1 MRRKRSRQR
10 RSRQAEE
17 DEMNAYLEK
26 TLGTAFIES
35 LNKPSKS
42 SIEVI
47 PTGSDELDHSVL
59 QIGGLPRGR
68 IVELYGPESAGKT
81 TLALHVIAEC
91 QRLGGVC
98 AFIDA
103 DHALDLNYAQKI
115 GVRIEGLILSRPQSG
130 EEAFAIT
137 EELLASG
144 GADIVV
150 VDSLAALPTSSEEEY
165 QSEMIESGV
174 VSILAVVQ
182 ESAGLVI
189 LINQIRSKVDAYG
202 DPATTAGEPT
212 LQRYSSIRM
221 RLSKAGLIYDGH
233 QVVGSRS
240 HIQCVQNKLA
250 APFKEALLTFSFCGG
265 MKKKTKGIR

>member
-165 QSEMIESGV
+165 QSEMIESG
-174 VSILAVVQ
+174 
-182 ESAGLVI
+182 LVI
-189 LINQIRSKVDAYG
+189 LINQILSKVDAYG